1 MSDGWSRSFQVGL
14 CLFVLVA
21 WGVVAGNRSLLQNE
35 ASLQAELLQ
44 FGGPPPGTPAAD
56 PAQKKGDSADE
67 EQAPGPPK
75 LPASVKKLLAEATP
89 LNPQE
94 TLWLDR
100 KNKAVYVQSY
110 VVLKAGMLEMLCCPA
125 QTKEHESIL
134 ATPCPPQLVHAALLA
149 LGAET
154 GKPAEFADPPRPPQ
168 GEKLSIQL
176 FWEQA
181 KGKRKQQ
188 DAREWIR
195 TATRRYFIVPLAQ
208 LPTDAELDEDQELK
222 YDPRRGELLH
232 FGVITPELRDEYLK
246 LSQDAPF
253 REAIQALHKKSQ
265 SRPLQAEWVFV
276 GSEFYVD
283 PETGRQFYL
292 ADAGEFICVAN
303 FPSAMIDVAILSS
316 ASDDDRGFEANS
328 DVVPELGTPV
338 LIQIQR
344 MRDVQAGKPAKDAV
358 GGKDG
363 KPGATEGK

>member
-1 MSDGWSRSFQVGL
+1 MFDAWSKRLHVGL
-14 CLFVLVA
+14 CLLVILA
-21 WGVVAGNRSLLQNE
+21 WGVVAGDR
-35 ASLQAELLQ
+35 SLQAELLQ
-44 FGGPPPGTPAAD
+44 FGGPPPAESPRKEA
-56 PAQKKGDSADE
+56 DSADG
-67 EQAPGPPK
+67 EQTPGPPK
-75 LPASVKKLLAEATP
+75 LPQSVKKLLAEATP
-89 LNPQE
+89 LNPE
-94 TLWLDR
+94 ESLWLDR

-149 LGAET
+149 LGAES
-154 GKPAEFADPPRPPQ
+154 GKPAEFDDPPRPPQ

-181 KGKRKQQ
+181 EGKRKQQ

-208 LPTDAELDEDQELK
+208 LPLDAKLDEDQELK

-246 LSQDAPF
+246 LSQDAKF
-253 REAIQALHKKSQ
+253 QEAIQALHKKSR

-283 PETGRQFYL
+283 PETGRQYYL

-344 MRDVQAGKPAKDAV
+344 MRDVPADKRPQAEPGS
-358 GGKDG
+358 KDG
-363 KPGATEGK
+363 KPAPPGNK